1 MDKNKIKNLLSNKF
15 VNEAKDEKPIGLT
28 KTENIKNQNKKTNSS
43 ALKDVN
49 SKLKDYTNTSDS
61 NRTENGKEIKKR
73 ELSKKEQ
80 DNHENLENFPGSMA
94 ALDYDLPIDEKFA
107 DRFKKS
113 LVGDSTMGN
122 SNEYANVVQDK
133 VWGGDPNFGQSLV
146 DKTKE
151 MSKVQQN
158 VVGGGNTMFPFGV
171 KNGNY
176 AINENNKKEK
186 MKRLV
191 FKKPFNGLNNA
202 LNLIPESYRVDDKEF
217 EMTDGTETYRV
228 RWEGTLTEGRAI
240 ITNET
245 NINLV
250 NESIDKIKHLMN
262 FKSEETLGTVK
273 GRARL
278 DENSTFNDIWKKT
291 KSLLTESEDIEDQ
304 DAPEGEWDEETKKSA
319 EATKHVE
326 GSVSN
331 EKNYPNTPSAHNGQF
346 DAVKK
351 KSADSTKHVE
361 GSVSNEKNYPN
372 TPSVKTGEWDKNVKG
387 QASDAKKHIHMN
399 ESWYPEWEKAGK
411 RREDDIKIDGKLVK
425 NATQNGDKSYDVTFD
440 DGTTKTFSVSND
452 EWDNINFKYGTGKVN
467 KFTENVYESWM
478 YEDEMYEEED
488 KELKDVQN
496 FEKVLNGLSSNVM
509 AMKKINT
516 KPEIIQAVLGFIEM
530 LVKNAPQFAQSLQ
543 TQLPAMVKNEL
554 KNVQAD
560 LANQAT
566 QTTMSEEDMYE
577 SDRFDEV
584 FDGLDELENK
594 ELADLNK
601 DGEISSY
608 EEKRGEA
615 IEKAMRQQ

>member
-1 MDKNKIKNLLSNKF
+1 MDKNKIKDFLTSRF
-15 VNEAKDEKPIGLT
+15 VNEAKDEKPVGLK
-28 KTENIKNQNKKTNSS
+28 KTEDIKNQNKKSNNS

-49 SKLKDYTNTSDS
+49 NKLTDYTKSLNS
-61 NRTENGKEIKKR
+61 NRDTNSKEIKKR

-80 DNHENLENFPGSMA
+80 DTHENLETFPGSMA

-113 LVGDSTMGN
+113 LAGDSTMGN

-151 MSKVQQN
+151 MAKVQQN
-158 VVGGGNTMFPFGV
+158 VVGGGNTMFPYGV

-176 AINENNKKEK
+176 AINENNKDKK

-191 FKKPFNGLNNA
+191 FKKPFNGLDNA
-202 LNLIPESYRVDDKEF
+202 LNLIPESYRIDDKEF

-228 RWEGTLTEGRAI
+228 KWEGTLTEGRAI
-240 ITNET
+240 IINET
-245 NINLV
+245 NANLV
-250 NESIDKIKHLMN
+250 NESINKIKHLMG
-262 FKSEETLGTVK
+262 FKSEETLGVVK
-273 GRARL
+273 GKNRL
-278 DENSTFNDIWKKT
+278 DENKMFSDILNKT

-304 DAPEGEWDEETKKSA
+304 DAPEGEWDEETNKAAEATKHVEGSVSKEKNFPNTPSAKQGQFDDVKKKAA

-331 EKNYPNTPSAHNGQF
+331 EKNF
-346 DAVKK
+346 
-351 KSADSTKHVE
+351 
-361 GSVSNEKNYPN
+361 PN
-372 TPSVKTGEWDKNVKG
+372 TPSVKTGEWDKNVKS
-387 QASDAKKHIHMN
+387 QAAEAKKHIHMN
-399 ESWYPEWEKAGK
+399 
-411 RREDDIKIDGKLVK
+411 
-425 NATQNGDKSYDVTFD
+425 
-440 DGTTKTFSVSND
+440 
-452 EWDNINFKYGTGKVN
+452 
-467 KFTENVYESWM
+467 ESWM

-496 FEKVLNGLSSNVM
+496 FEKVLNSLSSNVM

-516 KPEIIQAVLGFIEM
+516 KPEIIQTVLGFVEL

-543 TQLPAMVKNEL
+543 TQLPAMIKNEL

-560 LANQAT
+560 LANQAM
-566 QTTMSEEDMYE
+566 QTPMSEEDMYE
-577 SDRFDEV
+577 MDRFDEV
-584 FDGLDELENK
+584 FDGLNEEDLYELENEK
-594 ELADLNK
+594 LADLNK

-608 EEKRGEA
+608 EMKRAEA
-615 IEKAMRQQ
+615 IEAAMKNK